1 MISSSRDWISNDCI
15 FLKGNRGKEPF
26 PTSWQLAFHNDLPNA
41 VVGRYAVFCC
51 SHVEL
56 EIFDVYFHFFFQ
68 NNGVFDIS
76 DHSISTPETLE
87 SHTTFHVKFCLVKP
101 NVGFFNQWND
111 LILSC

>member
-1 MISSSRDWISNDCI
+1 MKSASCDRISNDCI

-56 EIFDVYFHFFFQ
+56 DIFDVYFHFLFKIMGSLTFQ
-68 NNGVFDIS
+68 I
-76 DHSISTPETLE
+76 TPFLLQKLWN
-87 SHTTFHVKFCLVKP
+87 HT
-101 NVGFFNQWND
+101 
-111 LILSC
+111 ILFM